1 QYQLTLPRNQGFE
14 TLAGFVL
21 SRVQKIPITGDSFD
35 YDGRRFTVVEM
46 DGHRIAKVRI
56 EMLQERPQA
65 VGRTG
70 D

>member
-1 QYQLTLPRNQGFE
+1 
-14 TLAGFVL
+14 LAGFVL
-21 SRVQKIPITGDSFD
+21 SRLQKIPVTGDGLE

-56 EMLQERPQA
+56 EALQERPQA

>member
-1 QYQLTLPRNQGFE
+1 VLTRL
-14 TLAGFVL
+14 
-21 SRVQKIPITGDSFD
+21 QKIPIAGESFD

-46 DGHRIAKVRI
+46 DGHRISKVRI